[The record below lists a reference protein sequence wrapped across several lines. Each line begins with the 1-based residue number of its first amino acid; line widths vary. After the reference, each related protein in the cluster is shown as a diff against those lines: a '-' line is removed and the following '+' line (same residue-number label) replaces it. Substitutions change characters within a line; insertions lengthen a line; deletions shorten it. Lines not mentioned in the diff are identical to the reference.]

1 MEGMK
6 SIVEDVGLALR
17 RYPGEP
23 GYPPAECAPYD
34 PGEAYPELAGVKAGE
49 APTPVFPMVK
59 NEFVG
64 SAMTE
69 QYLQSLIANG
79 VLLLEANEIDY
90 SDLIP
95 SIKAERM
102 ILDLFIA
109 GSNLF
114 SQVLAYLYKNVK
126 KYDPLDLDDSH
137 EWINAL
143 YDNWPM
149 TNGSIKKNAGEVSIT
164 ILANI
169 LSLFYPKLK
178 TITVFAQD
186 RDTFA
191 AHNKAVGIIQSCY
204 GHIPMQNTPVS
215 FKSND
220 FLFKQLYSAGL
231 IDKSTIGSI
240 RDSERTVMYSITQ
253 SDGSIVSLNRKLASS
268 KVRNFISHC
277 PSCSLP

>member
-1 MEGMK
+1 MLSLGQFKLESSFK
-6 SIVEDVGLALR
+6 HIAILDNCSISFLQDLDRKGIATYRLFQT
-17 RYPGEP
+17 
-23 GYPPAECAPYD
+23 YD
-34 PGEAYPELAGVKAGE
+34 CVVIPSWI
-49 APTPVFPMVK
+49 K

-64 SAMTE
+64 SAITE

-90 SDLIP
+90 ADLIP

-102 ILDLFIA
+102 ILDLFFA

-114 SQVLAYLYKNVK
+114 SQVLAYLHKNVK

-169 LSLFYPKLK
+169 LSLFYPKLE

-191 AHNKAVGIIQSCY
+191 AHNKAVEIIQSCY

-231 IDKSTIGSI
+231 IDKSTIGLI

-253 SDGSIVSLNRKLASS
+253 SDGSIVSLNRKIS
-268 KVRNFISHC
+268 KDDFN
-277 PSCSLP
+277 SLLDSPGFSIVF